1 MNSSDAKF
9 SPQPAA
15 SPCGQTDSH
24 ADAIAELYA
33 ELVAAWP
40 RVEENRNNPRSSV
53 VPYSGII
60 RLRTVAK

>member
-1 MNSSDAKF
+1 MNSSDAKL

-15 SPCGQTDSH
+15 ATHGPADSR

-40 RVEENRNNPRSSV
+40 RVEENRNNPKSSP
-53 VPYSGII
+53 VPYGSII